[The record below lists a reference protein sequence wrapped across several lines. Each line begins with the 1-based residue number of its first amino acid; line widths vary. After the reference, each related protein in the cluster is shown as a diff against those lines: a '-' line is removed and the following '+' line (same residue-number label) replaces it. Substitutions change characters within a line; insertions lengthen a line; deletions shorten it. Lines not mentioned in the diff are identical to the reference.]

1 MARITVED
9 CIDKLP
15 SRFELVLVASNRA
28 RKLHSGEKPTVEIDN
43 DKNTVVALREIAEET
58 IHIEEM
64 KKNLIEDYQTVS
76 LSEEEEEII
85 LENSY
90 QEEDENF
97 DLNKENHSLFSN
109 EESKV
114 DFLKDNN
121 EISNDSD
128 IDNNNANSESEILK

>member
-1 MARITVED
+1 
-9 CIDKLP
+9 
-15 SRFELVLVASNRA
+15 
-28 RKLHSGEKPTVEIDN
+28 
-43 DKNTVVALREIAEET
+43 
-58 IHIEEM
+58 M